1 MSPVIGLMLP
11 FAAGVALSP
20 IPIAAVILM
29 ILSLHPG
36 IGGRM
41 FVAGWALGLLIA
53 VVVLSQVVGLLG
65 LATDGRGAIVRLGPR
80 RCALVVF
87 ALERAS
93 AGRASAHDHDA
104 PAWVSGLDRLPAD
117 RAFAMGVVQAALDP
131 RKLVIIAAVAML
143 FSAAQLSLV
152 ESVIAAVAFCVIG
165 SLGVALAAA
174 RVTPSGIGWPC
185 TARGCAGTP
194 HRGQHDHPGG
204 DAADPGGAAG
214 RAGPRRVMS
223 GA

>member
-1 MSPVIGLMLP
+1 MSPAIGLMLP

-29 ILSLHPG
+29 VLSLHPG

-53 VVVLSQVVGLLG
+53 VVVLSLVVGLLG
-65 LATDGRGAIVRLGPR
+65 LAAEGRGALVRIVLGVRPARVRAGAGERRSRVRLRPDG
-80 RCALVVF
+80 
-87 ALERAS
+87 
-93 AGRASAHDHDA
+93 

-131 RKLVIIAAVAML
+131 RKLVVIAAVAML
-143 FSAAQLSLV
+143 FSAAQLTLV
-152 ESVIAAVAFCVIG
+152 ESVIAAVVFCVIG
-165 SLGVALAAA
+165 SLGVALPLLVSRRAGSAGPG
-174 RVTPSGIGWPC
+174 TP
-185 TARGCAGTP
+185 RGCAGAS

-204 DAADPGGAAG
+204 DAAASWGRCWSG
-214 RAGPRRVMS
+214 RASPG
-223 GA
+223 